1 MPMHPFRQALKL
13 AMLSLLL
20 AGPWLRAQ
28 ELTLLGGVMRTDS
41 TGSSYTWQVDYRQNF
56 TDYFAGSVAYLN
68 EGHVP
73 DHHRDGNALEAWG
86 RLPFW
91 QDRVAISVGAGAYY
105 FYDTQYAPDGSS
117 ANVHGTAPI
126 YSFSATGYL
135 SNRWFYRLMINRIA
149 PAHEIQTTTTAVGV
163 GFWFGRDQK
172 PVPGKLGDAPAMQ
185 DYVTGS
191 ELTAFGGQSVVN
203 TFLSEKARA
212 YALEYRS
219 GIMPHLDWTATAV
232 YEGDPEIVRRNGL
245 ASQLWAVNTFFNDR
259 VSVGIGA
266 GPYLYID
273 KKHPVTG
280 DKIPAAIAPLV
291 SLTAAE
297 KIYDHWVVRLTWDR
311 VVTTYNRDSDIF
323 LLGLGYCWQ

>member
-1 MPMHPFRQALKL
+1 
-13 AMLSLLL
+13 
-20 AGPWLRAQ
+20 
-28 ELTLLGGVMRTDS
+28 
-41 TGSSYTWQVDYRQNF
+41 
-56 TDYFAGSVAYLN
+56 
-68 EGHVP
+68 
-73 DHHRDGNALEAWG
+73 
-86 RLPFW
+86 
-91 QDRVAISVGAGAYY
+91 
-105 FYDTQYAPDGSS
+105 
-117 ANVHGTAPI
+117 
-126 YSFSATGYL
+126 
-135 SNRWFYRLMINRIA
+135 
-149 PAHEIQTTTTAVGV
+149 
-163 GFWFGRDQK
+163 
-172 PVPGKLGDAPAMQ
+172 MQ
-185 DYVTGS
+185 DYVTGN

-219 GIMPHLDWTATAV
+219 GIMPHLDWTATAL